1 MATFEHHPADRRSK
15 TIHAEGTMHQVA
27 QNLPIQ
33 EQHAVEVVVYISKY
47 LGDEQ
52 RDLVVSA
59 LEKTN
64 GIIGAEFCQMH
75 NHLVLAKY
83 DKNIMSSQD
92 VLKSFNTLKL
102 DAKLIG
108 PI

>member
-1 MATFEHHPADRRSK
+1 MN
-15 TIHAEGTMHQVA
+15 QVA
-27 QNLPIQ
+27 RNLPIQ
-33 EQHAVEVVVYISKY
+33 EQHAVEVVVYISKD

-64 GIIGAEFCQMH
+64 GIIGAEFCQTR

-83 DKNIMSSQD
+83 DKHILSSQD
-92 VLKSFNTLKL
+92 VLRSFNTLKL
-102 DAKLIG
+102 DAKLVG

>member
-1 MATFEHHPADRRSK
+1 MN
-15 TIHAEGTMHQVA
+15 QVA
-27 QNLPIQ
+27 QHLPN
-33 EQHAVEVVVYISKY
+33 EEKCAVEIVVYISKD

-52 RDLVVSA
+52 QNLVVSA

-64 GIIGAEFCQMH
+64 GIIGAEFCLMR

-83 DKNIMSSQD
+83 NRNMMSSQD
-92 VLKSFNTLKL
+92 VLKSFNSLNL
-102 DAKLIG
+102 EAKLIG

>member
-1 MATFEHHPADRRSK
+1 MN
-15 TIHAEGTMHQVA
+15 QVA
-27 QNLPIQ
+27 QHLPN
-33 EQHAVEVVVYISKY
+33 EEKCAVEIVVYISKD

-52 RDLVVSA
+52 QNLVVSS

-64 GIIGAEFCQMH
+64 GIIGAEFCLMR

-83 DKNIMSSQD
+83 DRHMMSSQD
-92 VLKSFNTLKL
+92 VLKSFNSLNL
-102 DAKLIG
+102 EAKLIG

>member
-1 MATFEHHPADRRSK
+1 MN
-15 TIHAEGTMHQVA
+15 QVA
-27 QNLPIQ
+27 QHLPIA
-33 EQHAVEVVVYISKY
+33 EKCAVEVVVYIRKD

-52 RDLVVSA
+52 RDHVVST

-64 GIIGAEFCQMH
+64 GIIGAEFCLSR
-75 NHLVLAKY
+75 NHLVLANY

-92 VLKSFNTLKL
+92 VLNSFNSLNL
-102 DAKLIG
+102 EAKLIG